1 MAIPTIVAALTVG
14 AFHWKVSGADVNIR
28 WYHLLNILSNETPE
42 EAAQKERIQKNTAT
56 LRVSNYILFSQIFIH
71 FVAWKTMWLAFGVL
85 QNPSVANCILLFL
98 HMGLYVQHLLVVKT
112 YIQPTSRQVRV
123 LSAVVYVTYA
133 FGYFVT
139 SFVEHSFPTGSTT
152 LSEKYVLATRF
163 FLVMAFIDMKL
174 SVVCQLVFSLTI
186 LGTSWYHG
194 KELGYLQVT
203 DECEIYVCLIVFM
216 VIIEVMMRKRVQAC
230 LQSMDAEWMVSGFRR
245 VLRGVC
251 DCEFLLD
258 HELKIRGNSECL
270 QHMLMSDEKLQGME
284 FTKLLA
290 DQQEAFRKFVAMSTR
305 TAKNIKSPADVQTA
319 SCMRVSFATKTSQRS
334 ADLFHVP
341 MPQPLGEPYHL
352 LAVRED
358 SESPVLE
365 PVNDEGS
372 PGHFGMSPH
381 SERKG
386 TKGYAASDSS
396 VSTVWQPQAVKEILE
411 MMLLVDVDSDGF
423 DVEQLQISFNPSV
436 TSKNDS
442 SDTSKAPRLREM
454 MKAKEWRRVASCL
467 TAFANERSMEAKD
480 PEQMKA
486 LRLHLPWSCDEYMTA
501 RDVEISH
508 FRSFRSDGQKLC
520 LHLKNFF
527 K

>member
-1 MAIPTIVAALTVG
+1 
-14 AFHWKVSGADVNIR
+14 
-28 WYHLLNILSNETPE
+28 
-42 EAAQKERIQKNTAT
+42 
-56 LRVSNYILFSQIFIH
+56 
-71 FVAWKTMWLAFGVL
+71 
-85 QNPSVANCILLFL
+85 
-98 HMGLYVQHLLVVKT
+98 
-112 YIQPTSRQVRV
+112 
-123 LSAVVYVTYA
+123 
-133 FGYFVT
+133 
-139 SFVEHSFPTGSTT
+139 
-152 LSEKYVLATRF
+152 
-163 FLVMAFIDMKL
+163 MAFIDMKL

-341 MPQPLGEPYHL
+341 VPQPLGEPYHL

-358 SESPVLE
+358 SE
-365 PVNDEGS
+365 
-372 PGHFGMSPH
+372 
-381 SERKG
+381 
-386 TKGYAASDSS
+386 
-396 VSTVWQPQAVKEILE
+396 
-411 MMLLVDVDSDGF
+411 
-423 DVEQLQISFNPSV
+423 ISFNPSV

-442 SDTSKAPRLREM
+442 SGTSKAPRLREM